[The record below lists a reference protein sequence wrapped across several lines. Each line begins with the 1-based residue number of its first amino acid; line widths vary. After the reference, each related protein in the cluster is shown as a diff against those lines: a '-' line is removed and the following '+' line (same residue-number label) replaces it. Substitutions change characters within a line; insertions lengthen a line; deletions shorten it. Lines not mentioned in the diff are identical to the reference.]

1 MIENFSKDNY
11 DYMLDGPTMGQ
22 SRRIESR
29 IIRGDESEE
38 EVRPNSKKSQR
49 FTNLRSDTMSGKTT
63 AKVNTGAEDEEYGE
77 ESKNDEEINDSHM
90 ALNGQINAVT
100 KKNRPKTAKE
110 INDEN
115 IFYKK
120 YQPPLYSS
128 SQRDRGDMIKKANGQ
143 GERIEENENSEEE
156 TPGDIN
162 SRNERIS
169 KTICEEEDIVIKRP
183 ATESKRHRTL

>member
-22 SRRIESR
+22 SRRIETR

-77 ESKNDEEINDSHM
+77 ESKNDEDIENSHM
-90 ALNGQINAVT
+90 ALNGQIDAVT
-100 KKNRPKTAKE
+100 KKSRPKTAKE
-110 INDEN
+110 INEEN

-120 YQPPLYSS
+120 HQPPLYTS
-128 SQRDRGDMIKKANGQ
+128 SQRDRAMMK
-143 GERIEENENSEEE
+143 
-156 TPGDIN
+156 
-162 SRNERIS
+162 
-169 KTICEEEDIVIKRP
+169 
-183 ATESKRHRTL
+183 